1 MIKNDYFQYLKIINQ
16 IQNENQLNKDN
27 KVINI
32 KEDLVSKTI

>member
-16 IQNENQLNKDN
+16 IQNENQFNKDN

-32 KEDLVSKTI
+32 QEDLVSKTI